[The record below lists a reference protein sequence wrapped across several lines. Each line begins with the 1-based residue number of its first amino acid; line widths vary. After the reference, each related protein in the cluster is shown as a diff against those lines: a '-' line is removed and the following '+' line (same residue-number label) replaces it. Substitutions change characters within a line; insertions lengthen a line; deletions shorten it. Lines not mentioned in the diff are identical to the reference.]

1 MKIAISKL
9 PNNPWWGTGVISYK
23 DNPIMRDRVIPDQG
37 LLIRE
42 RLNLINTMKNNK
54 LDVVELSFPKELEN
68 NKYGHDYVF
77 IRDTFISDLNGN
89 ALLLKFSQKNRNAE
103 SQIISGYLEK
113 LDFKVDQL
121 NEVLSS
127 RIDILKDDLES
138 LNEEFSSYKRTS
150 QRDAMKMKK
159 MIESIQDDIDKI
171 NIKLKEEFGE
181 D

>member
-1 MKIAISKL
+1 MSLLNESDTSLKGDVNEWSEYYDRIEKKWIGTSKHVKILQEETEAHYFTYNAKVDSI
-9 PNNPWWGTGVISYK
+9 NN
-23 DNPIMRDRVIPDQG
+23 
-37 LLIRE
+37 E
-42 RLNLINTMKNNK
+42 
-54 LDVVELSFPKELEN
+54 F
-68 NKYGHDYVF
+68 
-77 IRDTFISDLNGN
+77 
-89 ALLLKFSQKNRNAE
+89 
-103 SQIISGYLEK
+103 EK

-127 RIDILKDDLES
+127 RIDMLKDDLES

-159 MIESIQDDIDKI
+159 MIESIQVDIDKI

>member
-1 MKIAISKL
+1 MTIKSSK
-9 PNNPWWGTGVISYK
+9 T
-23 DNPIMRDRVIPDQG
+23 
-37 LLIRE
+37 LIE
-42 RLNLINTMKNNK
+42 EALSQINTIEPSEAKKLQEETAEHYTNFSEKVDSINN
-54 LDVVELSFPKELEN
+54 
-68 NKYGHDYVF
+68 
-77 IRDTFISDLNGN
+77 TFE
-89 ALLLKFSQKNRNAE
+89 RM
-103 SQIISGYLEK
+103 
-113 LDFKVDQL
+113 DFKVDQL

-171 NIKLKEEFGE
+171 NIKLNEEFGE